1 LLFREKIR
9 ESESRDKVYT
19 VPFVMQLVRPVMN
32 VTDAVQVQFKLKIS
46 QLIDVVSLPKIGY
59 NMY

>member
-1 LLFREKIR
+1 MLFRGIAFRLSRKIR
-9 ESESRDKVYT
+9 DTVSRDEVYT

-46 QLIDVVSLPKIGY
+46 QLIDVVSY
-59 NMY
+59 